1 MIPIENYRLSVYQFV
16 HLRAE
21 TLSSSPVFPQHLVES
36 VPGVG
41 ETFSEYLVGLN
52 RGTQKRYH
60 VIEAEISIPCDA
72 GLLFCGGSCCLA
84 YQCASFVQTLFSLLN
99 VEAFC

>member
-1 MIPIENYRLSVYQFV
+1 MIPTENYKLSVYQFV
-16 HLRAE
+16 HLRAG
-21 TLSSSPVFPQHLVES
+21 TLSSTPLFPQHLVES

-41 ETFSEYLVGLN
+41 ETLSDYLGGLN
-52 RGTQKRYH
+52 RGTQKSYH
-60 VIEAEISIPCDA
+60 VTGAEISIPYDA
-72 GLLFCGGSCCLA
+72 GLLFCCGSCCLA